1 VAGEEISMREPVT
14 LTSSLRGTSFLRGLC
29 LASLVLVACRGDTT
43 PPLYTAAADAPDA
56 PTSDPASAP
65 IAEPGRDL
73 WFSRGPGRD
82 AILARERQDHVAAVA
97 SLDQLLATSD
107 LGPDDR
113 GAAQWL
119 RGLEDLRAQQFSSA
133 AERFAEARKAPALAS
148 VGDRL
153 RLREAQAWLDAGE
166 PQRALK
172 AVDDL
177 SEGTGNLAASAL
189 LITADARARGDDPK
203 AAAALYDRYLQRPG
217 ESGRRH
223 EARAK
228 LARLLAASAEADD
241 LRKALKLY
249 ERLALD
255 VPLSDYGEEATER
268 IPALEQ
274 SLGIRKSFAESREAV
289 RQRSLARLRDA
300 LARSRYAAVVR
311 DADEFL
317 GLSALADGDRCE
329 ALFLKGSAVF
339 KQRKRPKSRPI
350 FEQAATACRRAGAAS
365 QDTLVKAMYQGA
377 RGRYAEATYESAA
390 KQFESIADE
399 FGGHSYADDA
409 LILAGE
415 SWAEHDDHPRERLA
429 YERVLKDIPSG
440 DMAGEARRR
449 LIMLAFVQDRVTDA
463 QTLAEA
469 GLAAAPHPKFDLR
482 ERAKLHYFRGRALQ
496 RQGQTEAAV
505 AAWLDALTAGPLTY
519 ASLQAL
525 SRLRD
530 AGEEPFA
537 KGVAILEHPRGSAAV
552 ELELPATPAAK
563 RAQLLARLGLG
574 EEAGEELAEAGVA
587 GWPAVAVLAQAGLF
601 AESQRLL
608 GGLGSAWRVSPPAG
622 PIKDLWQIAHPMAF
636 GAIVR
641 ADETTHAVPPFLAF
655 AIMQTESRFDP
666 GATSWAGARGLI
678 QLMPATAKDLAK
690 QAGLADFN
698 PDNLYQ
704 PALNLDLGTRYL
716 GNLVRRYGGDDAAVP
731 LAIPSYNAGA
741 GAVDKWLE
749 RRKSWDFDLF
759 IESIPYDETRAYTQS
774 VLERWLTYRWLHG
787 DPQVPASQRIPYL
800 PLAIP
805 GRTGAERG

>member
-1 VAGEEISMREPVT
+1 MREPAT
-14 LTSSLRGTSFLRGLC
+14 SPSSLLRC
-29 LASLVLVACRGDTT
+29 LAGLALLTLPLACRGDTT
-43 PPLYTAAADAPDA
+43 PPPYAAAVVTRDAP
-56 PTSDPASAP
+56 PASEPAAAP
-65 IAEPGRDL
+65 IAEPGRNL
-73 WFSRGPGRD
+73 WFPRGPGRD
-82 AILARERQDHVAAVA
+82 AILARERQDHVAAA
-97 SLDQLLATSD
+97 ALLDQLLASTD
-107 LGPDDR
+107 LSADDR

-119 RGLEDLRAQQFSSA
+119 RGLEDLRAQQYSSA

-148 VGDRL
+148 VADRL
-153 RLREAQAWLDAGE
+153 RVREAQAWLDAAE
-166 PQRALK
+166 PLRALK
-172 AVDDL
+172 AIDDL
-177 SEGTGNLAASAL
+177 AEGTGNIAAAM

-203 AAAALYDRYLQRPG
+203 AAAALYDRYLQRSG
-217 ESGRRH
+217 ESGKRH

-228 LARLLAASAEADD
+228 LARLLAVSADQEDQ
-241 LRKALKLY
+241 RKALALY

-255 VPLSDYGEEATER
+255 VPLSDYGEEATQR

-274 SLGIRKSFAESREAV
+274 ALGIRKSFAENREAV
-289 RQRSLARLRDA
+289 RQRSLARMRDA
-300 LARSRYAAVVR
+300 LARSRYANVVR

-317 GLSALADGDRCE
+317 GLAAVTDGDRCE

-339 KQRKRPKSRPI
+339 KQRKRAKSRPV
-350 FEQAATACRRAGAAS
+350 FEQSAAACRQAGAKY
-365 QDTLVKAMYQGA
+365 QDTLVKALYQAG

-390 KQFESIADE
+390 RQFEAIAE
-399 FGGHSYADDA
+399 QFGGHSYADDA

-429 YERVLKDIPSG
+429 YERILKDIPGG
-440 DMAGEARRR
+440 DMVGEARRR
-449 LIMLAFVQDRVTDA
+449 LIVLAFVQDRVADA
-463 QTLAEA
+463 QSLAEA
-469 GLAAAPHPKFDLR
+469 GLAAAPGPKSDLR

-505 AAWLDALTAGPLTY
+505 AAWLDVLAAGPMTY

-530 AGEEPFA
+530 VGDEAFQ
-537 KGVAILEHPRGSAAV
+537 KGVAVLERPQGSAAV

-574 EEAGEELAEAGVA
+574 EEAGEELSEAGVA
-587 GWPAVAVLAQAGLF
+587 GWPAVAVLAQAGLY

-622 PIKDLWQIAHPMAF
+622 PIKNLWQIAHPMAF
-636 GAIVR
+636 GEIVR
-641 ADETTHAVPPFLAF
+641 ADEAAHDVPPFLAF

-698 PDNLYQ
+698 PENLYQ
-704 PALNLDLGTRYL
+704 PSLNLDLGTRYL
-716 GNLVRRYGGDDAAVP
+716 GNLVRRFGGDDAAVP

-759 IESIPYDETRAYTQS
+759 IEAIPFDETRAYTQS

-787 DPQVPASQRIPYL
+787 SQQTPASQRIPYL

-805 GRTGAERG
+805 GRTTGVERG